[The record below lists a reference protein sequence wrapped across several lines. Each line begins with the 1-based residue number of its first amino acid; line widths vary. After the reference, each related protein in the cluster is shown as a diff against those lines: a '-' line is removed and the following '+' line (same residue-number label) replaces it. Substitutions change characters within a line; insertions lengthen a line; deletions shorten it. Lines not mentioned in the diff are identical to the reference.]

1 MGIGNCV
8 FNNSPGDYDA
18 YQSWKTTG
26 LNERGK
32 EILESMEGQLSWNQ
46 VNI

>member
-18 YQSWKTTG
+18 YQSWKTG